1 MLLTINILKLL
12 LILDHP
18 MEETSTITDDSTTE
32 INLSEIAVKHNGHFS
47 LTRDGKSLFDRFCGR
62 KVNNDELIGIDVHVL
77 SEKHVSNYFK
87 FPIRQK
93 IEKGLKRKKIGRFD
107 KDSIEQMV
115 DQLNSTVQMM
125 KPGSVCTVS
134 DIFVDR
140 FIDRFIEESTGRKPR
155 LNKVELIRKALILDT
170 FADEE
175 GSLMKCNICDIKLN
189 DRFSSL
195 ARHITSREHQKA
207 VAVKTSIDGKKLTAG
222 VVDYVTQDEFLL
234 IEDGKVRCIPCDTVF
249 ESSLCTIK
257 YHVEQS
263 GKHTKRVELY
273 KQDPMYASLKS
284 RPTFQKTK
292 GSHGKKNVGKGKN
305 AKGKSNAKEKVTKST
320 HESEDSLAIESI
332 HHSDVE
338 VEYSIHMDDL

>member
-1 MLLTINILKLL
+1 MIV
-12 LILDHP
+12 DVP
-18 MEETSTITDDSTTE
+18 MEETSPITDDSTTE
-32 INLSEIAVKHNGHFS
+32 INLSKIAVKHNGHFS
-47 LTRDGKSLFDRFCGR
+47 LTKDGKSLFDRFCDR
-62 KVNNDELIGIDVHVL
+62 KVNNDELNSIDVHVL

-87 FPIRQK
+87 FPIKQK
-93 IEKGLKRKKIGRFD
+93 IEKGLKRKKIGRLD

-115 DQLNSTVQMM
+115 NQLNSTVQMM

-140 FIDRFIEESTGRKPR
+140 FIDRFIEESTGRKR

-170 FADEE
+170 FADAE

-207 VAVKTSIDGKKLTAG
+207 VAVKTSVDGKKLTAG
-222 VVDYVTQDEFLL
+222 IVDYVTQDEFLL
-234 IEDGKVRCIPCDTVF
+234 IEDGKVKCIPCDTVF

-273 KQDPMYASLKS
+273 KQDPMYTSLKS
-284 RPTFQKTK
+284 RPTIQKSK
-292 GSHGKKNVGKGKN
+292 GSHGKNKVGKGTN
-305 AKGKSNAKEKVTKST
+305 AKGKSKAKEKVTKST
-320 HESEDSLAIESI
+320 DESEDSLAIESI
-332 HHSDVE
+332 RHSDVE